1 MLLDIVRSIYG
12 ANGCDIKLIWLV
24 PKGNT
29 ATNTSQQ
36 QTKFIQNFSNVS
48 ALANNNNN
56 NNNSSR
62 KQTQIMKVNIRMMM
76 QVFGIVY
83 SWW

>member
-56 NNNSSR
+56 DNNNDNNNNSSC
-62 KQTQIMKVNIRMMM
+62 KQNSDTDDIKLKSIT
-76 QVFGIVY
+76 
-83 SWW
+83 S